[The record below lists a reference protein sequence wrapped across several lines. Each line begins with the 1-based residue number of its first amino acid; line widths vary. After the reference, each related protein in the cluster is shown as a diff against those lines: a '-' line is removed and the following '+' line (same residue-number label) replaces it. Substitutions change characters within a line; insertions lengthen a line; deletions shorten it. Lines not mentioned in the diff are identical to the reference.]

1 MTGQGEMQAAQD
13 ADAGIAGADTEHAD
27 APYERDLLKA
37 FRGMPHRSQI
47 LLLELAETL
56 VSTRR
61 TRRANARTE

>member
-1 MTGQGEMQAAQD
+1 MQAAQD